1 MLALNNTRI
10 NNYQY
15 FSRMIF
21 YNSINFTPPN
31 PSSSLIK
38 NQNFRC
44 FWFPRCREETGEEI
58 SLLWT
63 SHSTVSRE
71 KYSKRGELNVWR
83 CQTGTISD
91 ASCSISAPLETTY
104 VRIWSIKNSSGERKE
119 KKKEKEGEKGNE
131 RGKRKRKNSQWPSI
145 WRRGPFSTSGHHG
158 RTGTVD
164 AKRTQIEN
172 TQNNRYMEKPC
183 QRSAP
188 DEAPELA
195 AV

>member
-119 KKKEKEGEKGNE
+119 KKKKKKGKKATREENVKGKTANGHPSDGEVRFQPAATTAE
-131 RGKRKRKNSQWPSI
+131 QAQWT
-145 WRRGPFSTSGHHG
+145 RRGRRLKTP
-158 RTGTVD
+158 RITGTW
-164 AKRTQIEN
+164 K
-172 TQNNRYMEKPC
+172 NRVNDQHQMKH
-183 QRSAP
+183 
-188 DEAPELA
+188 LN
-195 AV
+195 